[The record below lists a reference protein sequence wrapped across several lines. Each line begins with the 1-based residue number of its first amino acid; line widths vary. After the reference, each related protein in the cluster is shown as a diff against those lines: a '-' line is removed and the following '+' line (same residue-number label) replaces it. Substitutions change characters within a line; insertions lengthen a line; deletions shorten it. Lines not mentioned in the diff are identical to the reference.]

1 MKLAWLSLI
10 LAAVVAACSTSS
22 SVVDDVEARVD
33 ELLSQMTLEEKVA
46 QMAGNGT
53 MASPGGGLLWTAPG
67 IERLGV
73 PPFVMSDGPRG
84 VTGAQGATTF
94 PVGMARG
101 ASWQPEIEQR
111 VGAAM
116 GRELRAIEGNILLAP
131 TINNLR
137 HPSWGRSQETYGED
151 VQHLSRM
158 AVAFVRGVQEY
169 VLANPKHYAAN
180 SIEDTRFEVDVTVD
194 ERTLREVYLPH
205 FRAAVREGGAA
216 SVMSAYNSVNGQFCG
231 ENEQLLK
238 QILKTD
244 WAFDGFV
251 LSDWFFGTQSTLGSA
266 MNGLDLEMPVA
277 QVYGEALLSAVQD
290 GDVPESVIDEAVR
303 RMLRQKLQH
312 QLDQPSDL
320 DESVLA
326 SDEHLALA
334 REAAVE
340 GSVLLKNA
348 SSALPLDTS
357 TLERIA
363 VVGLL
368 ADTPNTGD
376 SGSSS
381 PHPSFVVTPLQGI
394 EDAVGE
400 QVAVDHIG
408 KDVLGA
414 EDLAVIEAADAVI
427 VVTGLTAED
436 EGESLVGA
444 GDRVDLGLSAERVK
458 LIRDAAAANGRT
470 IVVLEG
476 GSAITMGE
484 WLTDIEALLMAWYP
498 GQMGGH
504 AIADLLFGDANPSGK
519 LPITFPTGLD
529 QLPPF
534 DNESLEV
541 TYGYFHG
548 YRYLDRNDSTPEF
561 PFGFG
566 LSYTTF
572 SVDNLR
578 ASQAEARAG
587 DLVSFSV
594 DVRNTGLVA
603 GAEVV
608 QLYVTYPGSAVE
620 RSERELKGFA
630 KVALEPGETQTVE
643 IAVPVNDLAYYDV
656 AESAWALE
664 GLEHEVH
671 VGTSSRDLPLA
682 ATLSVAAER
691 PVSVY

>member
-73 PPFVMSDGPRG
+73 PPLVMSDGPRG
-84 VTGAQGATTF
+84 VTGAPGATTF

-266 MNGLDLEMPVA
+266 LNGLDLEMPVA

-376 SGSSS
+376 TGSSN

-394 EDAVGE
+394 EDAVGDE
-400 QVAVDHIG
+400 VAVDHIG

-414 EDLAVIEAADAVI
+414 EDLALIEAADAVI